1 MKLVKEMLGDT
12 KPKNVSK
19 ITKAFEQGACSQY
32 MPSFMAE
39 AVKSSA
45 IDFPKVKCLVTDNF
59 FCSYTYL
66 GVAFS
71 NSITV
76 VPLDQIVNL
85 YRSNINQNGEY
96 DYDWFYLA
104 LELCDGRKLYAA
116 PFQRNAKT
124 YATLYEDVVTCVRG
138 RINVMEG
145 IR

>member
-1 MKLVKEMLGDT
+1 MKSVKEMISDT
-12 KPKNVSK
+12 KPKNVKK
-19 ITKAFEQGACSQY
+19 ITTAFEKGGCSQY
-32 MPSFMAE
+32 MASFIVE
-39 AVKSSA
+39 AVKPSA

-104 LELCDGRKLYAA
+104 IELCDGRKLYTA

-124 YATLYEDVVTCVRG
+124 FASLYEEVVVCARG
-138 RINVMEG
+138 RMKVMEG
-145 IR
+145 